1 MKIGQNKVGRSQK
14 NKSKSW
20 CILFIQLP
28 STKYALRSLQSKVT
42 GHREYISQ
50 GDTAHREQGLHSAM
64 LLTGN
69 WAGVSG
75 TREYNHYM
83 CGQLGSANQGEQLDL
98 QAPIRRSSA
107 QPITGSPGPDLK
119 QALHHPIWETQMRL
133 GLGCYAMAMQ
143 NEFLRTLSLYRRVFG
158 QIYWINIS
166 NSIIS
171 GFQVTGRVLSHSH
184 KQSFSDA

>member
-1 MKIGQNKVGRSQK
+1 
-14 NKSKSW
+14 
-20 CILFIQLP
+20 
-28 STKYALRSLQSKVT
+28 
-42 GHREYISQ
+42 
-50 GDTAHREQGLHSAM
+50 
-64 LLTGN
+64 
-69 WAGVSG
+69 
-75 TREYNHYM
+75 M

-158 QIYWINIS
+158 QIY
-166 NSIIS
+166 
-171 GFQVTGRVLSHSH
+171 
-184 KQSFSDA
+184 